1 MIIRSLLCEPVKE
14 DYISILGDL
23 GSPVMKELQ
32 EEEANVPSKGEL
44 SPEAV
49 VLQMA
54 LHS

>member
-1 MIIRSLLCEPVKE
+1 
-14 DYISILGDL
+14 
-23 GSPVMKELQ
+23 MKELQ

-54 LHS
+54 LRSWFMKMCTFNKLISRDLYVRKITLSSF